1 MRILVIIAVV
11 VILYLIIKS
20 LIGKNTGSPKRVAR
34 LIAAMETDK
43 N

>member
-20 LIGKNTGSPKRVAR
+20 LIGKNTKLNKKTKKKYILLQG
-34 LIAAMETDK
+34 L
-43 N
+43 